1 MFSCLSP
8 CAHSGWGL
16 HEMAGPRQGGLFRQ
30 VSSLITRHP
39 GVAWPARPPS
49 RSSSAPVQQ
58 AWGCLRGGTGRA
70 LHVLDLPV
78 LCSFVP
84 SGKCRTPPP
93 AAQPICPPHR
103 SRPLAP
109 GPWPSTAW
117 SLLLHTSLSSV
128 PLPCLLPGIK
138 DYTLDL
144 LHGALDDPKGLAPGS
159 ASAWC

>member
-1 MFSCLSP
+1 MLTQAGDRTRWLGPGKGGSSVRWVPSSL
-8 CAHSGWGL
+8 GIQVWRGL
-16 HEMAGPRQGGLFRQ
+16 QGPHPVPPLHLYSRHGAACVGGQGGPCTFWTFLCYVALFPQ
-30 VSSLITRHP
+30 GNVGP
-39 GVAWPARPPS
+39 
-49 RSSSAPVQQ
+49 
-58 AWGCLRGGTGRA
+58 
-70 LHVLDLPV
+70 
-78 LCSFVP
+78 
-84 SGKCRTPPP
+84 PPP

-128 PLPCLLPGIK
+128 PLPCLLLGIK